1 MSTYLCSVSP
11 ALVFWSG
18 AVAGGTFMAI
28 TVMVWLA
35 VYEKLT
41 SRKLLKQAESGV
53 DTPLPDG
60 RTMRLL
66 FAPEAAAQ

>member
-11 ALVFWSG
+11 ALVFWLG

-28 TVMVWLA
+28 TIMGWLA

-41 SRKLLKQAESGV
+41 SRKLLKQAERGV
-53 DTPLPDG
+53 DTHLSDG

-66 FAPEAAAQ
+66 FAPEAAQ